1 MAPIK
6 FEENIKEKLE
16 KRTLPPSEN
25 AWHRLE
31 GQLNADAKKQ
41 TKNKFW
47 WFGVAASFIGLLF
60 VVQQFITQD
69 NNNTVV
75 SPVVVETENEVNTNS
90 VITPAIIKESQ
101 EIVQE
106 TSKEISKEN
115 IKEANKNSLATTNTR
130 IKNTRIKKTE
140 TNNRKEKSKVSIAV
154 AQTKDGK
161 ASKELITNLKVKD
174 EGIASVVK
182 TEGVLGNKENQ
193 LVSTSLE
200 TTDSEIEALLAVANK
215 KVQLQGNRTVN
226 TVSVDANALLEDV
239 ETEMPPS
246 LRGQIF
252 KVIEKNFKTATTAVI
267 TRNE

>member
-47 WFGVAASFIGLLF
+47 WFGVAAGFIGLLF
-60 VVQQFITQD
+60 VVQQFVTQD
-69 NNNTVV
+69 NSNTVV

-106 TSKEISKEN
+106 ASKEN
-115 IKEANKNSLATTNTR
+115 TKENIREANKNSLATTNTR
-130 IKNTRIKKTE
+130 IKTTE
-140 TNNRKEKSKVSIAV
+140 TNNRKEKSEGLVTV
-154 AQTKDGK
+154 AQTKDEK
-161 ASKELITNLKVKD
+161 ASKELIANLKVKD
-174 EGIASVVK
+174 AGITSVVK
-182 TEGVLGNKENQ
+182 TEGVLGNNQ
-193 LVSTSLE
+193 NQVVSRSLE
-200 TTDSEIEALLAVANK
+200 TPESEIEALLAVAKKNMRLKGNK
-215 KVQLQGNRTVN
+215 AINI
-226 TVSVDANALLEDV
+226 VSVDANALLEDV

-252 KVIEKNFKTATTAVI
+252 KVIEKNLKTATTAVT